1 MSGGTWNYQDVSV
14 DNYHARDIYE
24 IINALIDVFHLIDWA
39 ESGDT
44 DIEYAAPLVY
54 KRMLELGN
62 FLFGGDSI

>member
-1 MSGGTWNYQDVSV
+1 MSGGTWDYRNLNT
-14 DNYHARDIYE
+14 DNYHAKDMPK
-24 IINALIDVFHLIDWA
+24 IIDALVDVLHLIDWA

-62 FLFGGDSI
+62 LLFNGDSI